1 MSPRRPKKASQ
12 LATALIE
19 HNSDAIALVDEA
31 GTVLYA
37 NPAASRMLGVPIDD
51 VVGSNVFR
59 WIHDADLQ
67 TMRADFNRTL
77 AKPRVPITSAFRM
90 KHSDGTWRHVES
102 VGVNWLDDSGIRGI
116 IINCRDVTESKRSE
130 EALREGE
137 ARYRQ
142 LTELATDII
151 YNCDL
156 EGHFTFVNPTAMRL
170 MKFTEK
176 ELLGR
181 HFLSLIREDHRQR
194 AAEFYERQ
202 RREYIRS
209 TYFEFPA
216 IAKDGTE
223 VWVGQ
228 SVQIVEEHG
237 RAVGVQAIARDITQ
251 RMVLED
257 QLRQAQK
264 MEAIGRLAGGVA
276 HDFNN
281 VLTAI
286 LGSADLLSMMLEP
299 DDPKW
304 AEADAIKRAAD
315 RGAALTKQLLAFS
328 RPQRV
333 ATTIVDLAAVV
344 GSMEPMLRRLVLDK
358 IVIRVTAGQAPLP
371 VRADEASVN
380 QIVLNLI
387 INARDA
393 MPDGGTATIDLGVAD
408 LGDPLAPRLGLMPG
422 RYAGMSVSDTGQG
435 IPPDIQ
441 RHVFEPFFTT
451 KPADKGTGLG
461 SVDCVRHRE
470 GTRGR
475 DRSPERTRPGR
486 DVYDLSAVG
495 GRGVLV
501 FGRRL
506 TCRRVRR
513 RESDRRASG

>member
-37 NPAASRMLGVPIDD
+37 NPAASRILGLPIADI
-51 VVGSNVFR
+51 VNSNLFR
-59 WIHDADLQ
+59 WVHDADLQ
-67 TMRADFNRTL
+67 TMRANFEKTL
-77 AKPRVPITSAFRM
+77 AKPRAPIPNAFRM
-90 KHSDGTWRHVES
+90 RHNDGTWRHIES
-102 VGVNWLDDSGIRGI
+102 VGVNWLDTPGIRGI
-116 IINCRDVTESKRSE
+116 IINYRDVTESRRSE

-142 LTELATDII
+142 LTEQATDII

-156 EGHFTFVNPTAMRL
+156 DGRFTFVNPTATRL
-170 MKFTEK
+170 TKFSEQ

-181 HFLSLIREDHRQR
+181 HFLSLVRGDHRQR
-194 AAEFYERQ
+194 VAEFYERQ

-228 SVQIVEEHG
+228 NVQIVEEQG

-251 RMVLED
+251 RLALED

-286 LGSADLLSMMLEP
+286 LGSADLLSMMLDR

-315 RGAALTKQLLAFS
+315 RGAALTRQLLAFS
-328 RPQRV
+328 RPQR
-333 ATTIVDLAAVV
+333 AAATIVDLAAVV
-344 GSMEPMLRRLVLDK
+344 GSMEPMLRRLVLEK
-358 IVIRVTAGQAPLP
+358 IAIRVTVSRSPLP
-371 VRADEASVN
+371 VRADEASLN

-393 MPDGGTATIDLGVAD
+393 MPEGGTATIDMGEAE
-408 LGDPLAPRLGLMPG
+408 LGDPLAATLGLMPG
-422 RYAGMSVSDTGQG
+422 RYAGVSVSDTGEG
-435 IPPDIQ
+435 IPPDIL

-461 SVDCVRHRE
+461 LSIVYGIVKGLG
-470 GTRGR
+470 GTIEVQ
-475 DRSPERTRPGR
+475 SEPGHGATFTIY
-486 DVYDLSAVG
+486 VPLVG
-495 GRGVLV
+495 
-501 FGRRL
+501 
-506 TCRRVRR
+506 T
-513 RESDRRASG
+513 